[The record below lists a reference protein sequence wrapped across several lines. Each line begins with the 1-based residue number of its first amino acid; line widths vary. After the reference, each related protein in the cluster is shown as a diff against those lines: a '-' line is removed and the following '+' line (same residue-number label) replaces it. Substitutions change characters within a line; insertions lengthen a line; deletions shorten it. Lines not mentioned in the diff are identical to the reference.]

1 MDDEKTETT
10 MERVSRTDRGFTLV
24 ELMIAVAL
32 LGMIMT
38 VIFGLFASTS
48 DSLYEADSLSDT
60 INRARFGVERVSGD
74 LRSAGAFASPDSE
87 NDPWV
92 QPKAIGPNNL
102 LRVYGVASY
111 GDWQNDDTIL
121 SSELQSA
128 HAIPSDIVETEAAG
142 TSAPTQSGSD
152 SAISFD
158 GFIVMGAIDYPQ
170 SFEIAELH
178 FNGEGDADGGWIPGT
193 ERSLFKLLANDPFYT
208 RVGLPHGTT
217 VSTDSDK
224 GDDEIITH
232 DMQNRLL
239 RVMDRNGYV
248 QMSGID
254 FSTLPDYVENSG
266 PGGGG
271 IEFRLR
277 TPMAVQE
284 SEASGAVEFGLER
297 DTADDED
304 IGYDAAMID
313 AFWYHVEVDPEDP
326 VNFRLVRERLDAHA
340 LADALNSPQNIDRE
354 MLTDKL
360 AAKAHSTG
368 GETAREKVVITDRVV
383 DFQVWFDCADA
394 NGNLVDSPWQLTW
407 ANPAGDSGGGCMDPT
422 SPEFGRARIG
432 HVRLSVRTASERQD
446 APDSFDPD
454 SSEYDSDAFFMDEN
468 GKPNATVPLRYFD
481 MYPDAKGSARVV
493 TVQTDVELANFAARN
508 L

>member
-1 MDDEKTETT
+1 MDRPT
-10 MERVSRTDRGFTLV
+10 RLDRGFTLV
-24 ELMIAVAL
+24 ELMVAVAL

-38 VIFGLFASTS
+38 VIFALFASTS
-48 DSLYEADSLSDT
+48 DSLYEADSLADT

-74 LRSAGAFASPDSE
+74 LRSAGSFASPDSQE
-87 NDPWV
+87 DPWV
-92 QPKAIGPNNL
+92 QPKVIGPNSR
-102 LRVYGVASY
+102 LRVYGVSSY
-111 GDWQNDDTIL
+111 DGWQNDDSIL

-128 HAIPSDIVETEAAG
+128 HAMPSSLEENDKAG
-142 TSAPTQSGSD
+142 TYEATDSG

-158 GFIVMGAIDYPQ
+158 GFIVMGAVDYPQ
-170 SFEIAELH
+170 SFEIAEVH

-208 RVGLPHGTT
+208 RVGQPAGTT
-217 VSTDSDK
+217 LDSDSDK
-224 GDDEIITH
+224 GDDEIITR

-239 RVMDRNGYV
+239 RVMDRSGYV

-254 FSTLPDYVENSG
+254 FSTLPEYAENSG

-271 IEFRLR
+271 IEFKLR
-277 TPMAVQE
+277 IPMAVQE

-297 DTADDED
+297 DTTDDED

-340 LADALNSPQNIDRE
+340 LAQALRAGPATIGRDAL
-354 MLTDKL
+354 TDTL

-383 DFQVWFDCADA
+383 DFQVWFDCADD
-394 NGNLVDSPWQLTW
+394 NGNLTGRPWQLRW
-407 ANPAGDSGGGCMDPT
+407 ANPAGDSGGGCMDP
-422 SPEFGRARIG
+422 SAPEFGRARIG
-432 HVRLSVRTASERQD
+432 HVRLSVRTANERQD
-446 APDSFDPD
+446 APDSYDP
-454 SSEYDSDAFFMDEN
+454 SNGTYDSDAFFMDEE

-481 MYPDAKGSARVV
+481 MHPDAKGSARVV